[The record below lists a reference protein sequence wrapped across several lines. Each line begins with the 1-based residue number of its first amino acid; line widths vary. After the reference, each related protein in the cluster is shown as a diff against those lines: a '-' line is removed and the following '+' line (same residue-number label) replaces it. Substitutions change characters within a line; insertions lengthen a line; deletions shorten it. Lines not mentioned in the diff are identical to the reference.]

1 VGLVAT
7 GLVAAVWPRGA
18 PAFAASLVLLVAA
31 AWQVTPVRRRVLR
44 RCRGAGFVNVRGWRA
59 DRDCTAVGAADGRRC
74 VFTCGPAMAVMV
86 LSHSLILMAA
96 LTLLLLSERSRGPNP
111 ARRAGRP
118 MEALCMVGL
127 AVACWCVDA
136 VGRGPITLS
145 PLPRH
150 LVE

>member
-1 VGLVAT
+1 
-7 GLVAAVWPRGA
+7 
-18 PAFAASLVLLVAA
+18 
-31 AWQVTPVRRRVLR
+31 
-44 RCRGAGFVNVRGWRA
+44 
-59 DRDCTAVGAADGRRC
+59 VGAADGRRC

-127 AVACWCVDA
+127 AVAAGAW
-136 VGRGPITLS
+136 TLS
-145 PLPRH
+145 GAGQLP
-150 LVE
+150 